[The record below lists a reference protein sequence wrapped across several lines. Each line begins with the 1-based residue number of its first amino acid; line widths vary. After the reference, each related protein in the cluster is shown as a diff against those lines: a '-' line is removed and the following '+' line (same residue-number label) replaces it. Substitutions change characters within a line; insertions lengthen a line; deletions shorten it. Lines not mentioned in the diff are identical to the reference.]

1 MNVVERSL
9 TVEQDSLP
17 GYLAFPERSER
28 GPALLLVHQNT
39 GVTDYIKIEAL
50 KFAKLGYTTVVPNIY
65 ELLGFPAATHIHTGR
80 EIQAR
85 TSDADFVRFIDEGWR
100 YLLSRPDAD
109 PSRVAVV
116 GYCMGGRIGIH
127 FVAAT
132 PAVRAFV
139 GYYPTVRAEPVT
151 QLRPRPPWEAARLIQ
166 CPSIVLYGAHDWVTT
181 IPVQERMWEA
191 FQANG
196 QKLEWHFFPFGGHG
210 FVDPGTPGYQ
220 PHIAELTWPLVVDF
234 LARELSGPAP

>member
-1 MNVVERSL
+1 MKIVERVL
-9 TVEQDSLP
+9 TAEKDSIP
-17 GYLAFPERSER
+17 GYIAYPERTER

-65 ELLGFPAATHIHTGR
+65 ALLGFPAATHIHTGR

-116 GYCMGGRIGIH
+116 
-127 FVAAT
+127 
-132 PAVRAFV
+132 
-139 GYYPTVRAEPVT
+139 
-151 QLRPRPPWEAARLIQ
+151 
-166 CPSIVLYGAHDWVTT
+166 
-181 IPVQERMWEA
+181 
-191 FQANG
+191 
-196 QKLEWHFFPFGGHG
+196 
-210 FVDPGTPGYQ
+210 
-220 PHIAELTWPLVVDF
+220 
-234 LARELSGPAP
+234 